1 MDQHDELV
9 IDFGRG
15 GNSDSYRRSGWSE
28 AEPRHTWTIGTE
40 STLEFPR
47 PTIPGTYMM
56 ALEVGPFV
64 WKEQLPVQRLTVLIN
79 GSEVGE
85 FSVRETTAL
94 ECEIPW
100 PLIERQDW
108 VSLTFRH
115 PDAARPTDINGVPDH
130 RELALAFETIT
141 LFRRLDRTALSE
153 PSSADAG
160 VAGGSL
166 DDLPLD
172 QLMMRFESLGENCE
186 FGLAQRR
193 CGAEPLGLL
202 RFASAPLPVLLA
214 ALKARFEGVGDTDQI
229 EVRVSGNRQEYLVVD
244 RRYGFLYHP
253 WVLVG
258 EADPEDIRRRE
269 EKRLPFLKR
278 KLIEDLTEARKIFV
292 YRGMRRLPQPLILRL
307 VAAMREYGP
316 STLLWVELQDD
327 EHPAGTVEPLTAG
340 LLKGY
345 IDRFAP
351 GENAHALSLDC
362 WITLCRNTWRLAD
375 RLLTARS
382 RPHQA
387 QRG

>member
-1 MDQHDELV
+1 MDDFGEFV
-9 IDFGRG
+9 IDFGRN

-28 AEPRHTWTIGTE
+28 PEPRHTWTIGPE

-47 PTIPGTYMM
+47 PSVPGTYLMV
-56 ALEVGPFV
+56 LELGPFV
-64 WKEQLPVQRLTVLIN
+64 WKDELPAQHLSVLVN
-79 GSEVGE
+79 GSEIGE
-85 FSVRETTAL
+85 FAVREATVL
-94 ECEIPW
+94 ECVVDW
-100 PLIERQDW
+100 PLIGGREW

-115 PDAARPTDINGVPDH
+115 PNSARPVDVNGVPDH
-130 RELALAFETIT
+130 RELALAFETIS
-141 LFRRLDRTALSE
+141 LFRQLDPAGAAR
-153 PSSADAG
+153 SAAERGDGDAT
-160 VAGGSL
+160 
-166 DDLPLD
+166 DFDMLPLD

-214 ALKARFEGVGDTDQI
+214 GLKTRFEGVGEPDQI
-229 EVRVSGNRQEYLVVD
+229 EIRVSGNRQEYLVID

-278 KLIEDLTEARKIFV
+278 KLVEDLAEGRKIFV
-292 YRGMRRLPQPLILRL
+292 YRGMRRLPQPLVLRL

-316 STLLWVELQDD
+316 TTLLWVELQDD
-327 EHPAGTVEPLTAG
+327 EHPAGTVEVLTTG

-362 WITLCRNTWRLAD
+362 WISLCRSACRLAGAPED
-375 RLLTARS
+375 SGETAD
-382 RPHQA
+382 QV
-387 QRG
+387 

>member
-1 MDQHDELV
+1 MQDSEFV
-9 IDFGRG
+9 VDFGRS
-15 GNSDSYRRSGWSE
+15 GNSDNYRRSGWSE
-28 AEPRHTWTIGTE
+28 PEPRHTWTIGPE

-47 PTIPGTYMM
+47 PPVPGDYT
-56 ALEVGPFV
+56 LVIELGPFV
-64 WKEQLPVQRLTVLIN
+64 WKDRLPTQHLTILAN
-79 GSEVGE
+79 GSDVGGYA
-85 FSVRETTAL
+85 VQAATAI
-94 ECEIPW
+94 ECTLPW
-100 PLIERQDW
+100 RLIEGREW

-115 PDAARPTDINGVPDH
+115 PDAARPVDINGVPDH
-130 RELALAFETIT
+130 RELALAFETLS
-141 LFRRLDRTALSE
+141 LFRQFDQIA
-153 PSSADAG
+153 P
-160 VAGGSL
+160 VAGSPESAGTGL
-166 DDLPLD
+166 PEDIDELPLD

-214 ALKARFEGVGDTDQI
+214 GLKGRFEGVGESDQI
-229 EVRVSGNRQEYLVVD
+229 EIRVSGNRQEYLVID

-278 KLIEDLTEARKIFV
+278 KLIEDLTEGRKIFV
-292 YRGMRRLPQPLILRL
+292 YRGMRRLPQPLVLRL

-316 STLLWVELQDD
+316 TTLLWVELADAD
-327 EHPAGTVEPLTAG
+327 HPPGTVEPLTLG
-340 LLKGY
+340 FLKGY

-362 WITLCRNTWRLAD
+362 WVALCRNACRLAGGG
-375 RLLTARS
+375 
-382 RPHQA
+382 PPP
-387 QRG
+387 

>member
-1 MDQHDELV
+1 MP
-9 IDFGRG
+9 
-15 GNSDSYRRSGWSE
+15 WS
-28 AEPRHTWTIGTE
+28 
-40 STLEFPR
+40 
-47 PTIPGTYMM
+47 
-56 ALEVGPFV
+56 
-64 WKEQLPVQRLTVLIN
+64 
-79 GSEVGE
+79 
-85 FSVRETTAL
+85 
-94 ECEIPW
+94 
-100 PLIERQDW
+100 LIERREW

-115 PDAARPTDINGVPDH
+115 PDAARPVDVNGVPDH
-130 RELALAFETIT
+130 RELALAFETLS
-141 LFRRLDRTALSE
+141 LFRQFDRANAPEFRPELVDSR
-153 PSSADAG
+153 AVDF
-160 VAGGSL
+160 

-214 ALKARFEGVGDTDQI
+214 GLKVRFEGVGDPDQI
-229 EVRVSGNRQEYLVVD
+229 EIRVSGNSQEYLVSD

-278 KLIEDLTEARKIFV
+278 KLVDDLSEARKIFV
-292 YRGMRRLPQPLILRL
+292 YRGMRRLPQPLVLRL

-316 STLLWVELQDD
+316 TTLLWVELQDD
-327 EHPAGTVEPLTAG
+327 DHPAGTVEPMTAG

-351 GENAHALSLDC
+351 GKNAHALSLDC
-362 WITLCRNTWRLAD
+362 
-375 RLLTARS
+375 
-382 RPHQA
+382 
-387 QRG
+387 

>member
-1 MDQHDELV
+1 MDHLGEFV

-15 GNSDSYRRSGWSE
+15 GNSDAYRRSGWSE
-28 AEPRHTWTIGTE
+28 PEPRHTWTIGPE

-47 PTIPGTYMM
+47 PAVPGTYMLV
-56 ALEVGPFV
+56 LELGPFV
-64 WKEQLPVQRLTVLIN
+64 WKDQLPAQKLTVLIN

-85 FSVRETTAL
+85 FAVHETTAL
-94 ECEIPW
+94 ECTVDW
-100 PLIERQDW
+100 PLIERREW

-115 PDAARPTDINGVPDH
+115 PDAARPVDVNGVPDH
-130 RELALAFETIT
+130 RELALAFETIS
-141 LFRRLDRTALSE
+141 LFRQLNMPDMAET
-153 PSSADAG
+153 G
-160 VAGGSL
+160 VATADEDAADF
-166 DDLPLD
+166 DDLTLD
-172 QLMMRFESLGENCE
+172 QLMTRFESLGENCE

-214 ALKARFEGVGDTDQI
+214 ALKARFEGVGEPDQI
-229 EVRVSGNRQEYLVVD
+229 EVRVSGNHQEYLVID

-269 EKRLPFLKR
+269 EKRLPFLRR

-292 YRGMRRLPQPLILRL
+292 YRGMRRLPQPLVLRL

-316 STLLWVELQDD
+316 TTLLWIELQDD
-327 EHPAGTVEPLTAG
+327 AHPAGTVELLTTG

-362 WITLCRNTWRLAD
+362 WVALCRNACRVVGKPAAD
-375 RLLTARS
+375 RAG
-382 RPHQA
+382 A
-387 QRG
+387 QN

>member
-1 MDQHDELV
+1 MDQFGEFV

-15 GNSDSYRRSGWSE
+15 GNSDTYRRVGWSE
-28 AEPRHTWTIGTE
+28 PEPRHTWTIGPE

-47 PTIPGTYMM
+47 PSVPGTYMLV
-56 ALEVGPFV
+56 LELGPFV
-64 WKEQLPVQRLTVLIN
+64 WKDQVPAQRLTVLIN

-85 FSVRETTAL
+85 FAVHETTAL
-94 ECEIPW
+94 ECTVDWPW
-100 PLIERQDW
+100 IERREW

-115 PDAARPTDINGVPDH
+115 PDAARPVDVNGVPDH
-130 RELALAFETIT
+130 RELALAFETIS
-141 LFRRLDRTALSE
+141 LFRQLNTPDMAE
-153 PSSADAG
+153 PG
-160 VAGGSL
+160 VAAGDEGAVDC
-166 DDLPLD
+166 DDLTLD

-214 ALKARFEGVGDTDQI
+214 ALKARFEGVGEPGQI
-229 EVRVSGNRQEYLVVD
+229 EVRVSGNHQEYLVID

-269 EKRLPFLKR
+269 EKRLPFLRR

-292 YRGMRRLPQPLILRL
+292 YRGMRRLPQPLVLRL

-316 STLLWVELQDD
+316 TKLLWIELQDD
-327 EHPAGTVEPLTAG
+327 EHPAGTVEPLTTG

-362 WITLCRNTWRLAD
+362 WVTLCRSACRLAGKP
-375 RLLTARS
+375 AAE
-382 RPHQA
+382 PAGA
-387 QRG
+387 QN